1 MIAET
6 SEAGLELHYEGPGQ
20 ATEIWGVIQA
30 NFLLTYPD
38 RNARE
43 VAVNIGLPVVPY
55 MAEKAG
61 REDEPGFGI
70 RVARAIGECRLR
82 QLHAAGMPIDAV
94 EVISV
99 DFLERQPELVACALA
114 PLTAGV

>member
-6 SEAGLELHYEGPGQ
+6 SGAGLDLHYEGPGQ

-30 NFLLTYPD
+30 NFLLIYPD
-38 RNARE
+38 RNSRE
-43 VAVNIGLPVVPY
+43 VAVNIGLPVISY

-61 REDEPGFGI
+61 REDSPGFGN

-82 QLHAAGMPIDAV
+82 QLHAAGIQIDAV
-94 EVISV
+94 DVISV
-99 DFLERQPELVACALA
+99 DLLEREPELLACALA
-114 PLTAGV
+114 PLTAGA